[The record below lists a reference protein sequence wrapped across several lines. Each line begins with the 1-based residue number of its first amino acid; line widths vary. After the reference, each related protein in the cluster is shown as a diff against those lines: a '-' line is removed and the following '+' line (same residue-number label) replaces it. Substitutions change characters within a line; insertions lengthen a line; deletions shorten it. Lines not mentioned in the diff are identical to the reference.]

1 MKRYIQIVLALA
13 TLVLQSCYFN
23 SAGHIFDKISY
34 NAEVKMSEAT
44 GCVLHDEYADEYYLS
59 DMRFYRV
66 GKPVKTQYS
75 AWDSDKRKSV
85 SAFRGFTDVEI
96 PEDYARYLMGKSS
109 KPSGVSFAYPVSL
122 SEYRKGSMTRYN
134 IVNTP
139 IDEDISFTHK
149 SKNGFWLG
157 LAGVFDWLCVDLP
170 VTCVENSLAI
180 AGCCAVAP
188 FAMLADLHETGE
200 KIRKEREAAIRA
212 QEAAERQQLL
222 ARQQAR
228 AQAVASG
235 AAYYATCA
243 RCGGSGSIRYKV
255 TTYQEMD
262 RYEKMAED
270 KLRSSNFGF
279 LARRRKRGGS
289 TESDIPDGYKR
300 TGESI
305 RSEVCPDCGG
315 SGQVLL
321 RN

>member
-1 MKRYIQIVLALA
+1 MKRYIQIILVLA
-13 TLVLQSCYFN
+13 TMVLQSCYFN

-34 NAEVKMSEAT
+34 NAEVRMSEAT

-59 DMRFYRV
+59 NMRFYRV

-96 PEDYARYLMGKSS
+96 PKDYARYLMGKGS
-109 KPSGVSFAYPVSL
+109 KPSGVSFAYPVNL
-122 SEYRKGSMTRYN
+122 SEYSKDRMSRYD

-139 IDEDISFTHK
+139 IDTDISFKKK

-188 FAMLADLHETGE
+188 FAMLADMHETGE

-212 QEAAERQQLL
+212 QEAAARQQLL

-228 AQAVASG
+228 AEAVASG

-243 RCGGSGSIRYKV
+243 RCGGSGSIWYHV
-255 TTYQEMD
+255 TTYQEKD
-262 RYEKMAED
+262 RYDRMAED
-270 KLRSSNFGF
+270 SFRASGAGF
-279 LARRRKRGGS
+279 LVRRHKKIGDS
-289 TESDIPDGYKR
+289 SDVPDGYKLK
-300 TGESI
+300 GEST

-315 SGQVLL
+315 CGQVLL